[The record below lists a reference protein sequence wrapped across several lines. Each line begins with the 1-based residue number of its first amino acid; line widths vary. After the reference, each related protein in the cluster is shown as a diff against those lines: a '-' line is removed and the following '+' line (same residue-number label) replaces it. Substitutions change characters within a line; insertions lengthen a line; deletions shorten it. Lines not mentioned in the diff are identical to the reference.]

1 MYKSY
6 NIKNDFKKWKKWN
19 EMIQNAYLKGVGYYK
34 HHHYHYPYTIQTMV
48 FPFISVANLRKLELK
63 QQNVSTKHDTKVQ

>member
-1 MYKSY
+1 
-6 NIKNDFKKWKKWN
+6 
-19 EMIQNAYLKGVGYYK
+19 MIQNAYLKGVGYYK